1 METKEI
7 KETSWLKTILKPLT
21 ICCFFFLFAYLMF
34 KVVITPTIVSG
45 PSMVPNLV
53 NGERVWAINS
63 NILNIDRGSVIVFDA
78 YEVDPSVGSSKLYV
92 KRVIGLPGDK
102 VTASQGT
109 IYVNDRPIDQRF
121 IPEKQQK
128 ATGKWNFKSLS
139 QKYMWPHSASTV
151 VPKDQ
156 YFVLGDNRSVSNDSR
171 YFGFVPKN
179 KVKGVVKVFFW
190 TKDTSNQRRYYINKQ
205 AKEFWEGEVKNDH

>member
-1 METKEI
+1 METKKI

-21 ICCFFFLFAYLMF
+21 ICCFCFLFAYLMF

-78 YEVDPSVGSSKLYV
+78 YEVDPSVGTNKLYV

-139 QKYMWPHSASTV
+139 QKHMWPHSASTV

-205 AKEFWEGEVKNDH
+205 SKEFWEGEVKNDH